1 MRKSIQAHMPVP
13 FHRPAPTLAV
23 SRSFALTIGTPSD
36 DSAVAHVRVRP
47 LAPTGCQS

>member
-23 SRSFALTIGTPSD
+23 SRSFALKAGTPSD
-36 DSAVAHVRVRP
+36 EAKMAYVGSR
-47 LAPTGCQS
+47 